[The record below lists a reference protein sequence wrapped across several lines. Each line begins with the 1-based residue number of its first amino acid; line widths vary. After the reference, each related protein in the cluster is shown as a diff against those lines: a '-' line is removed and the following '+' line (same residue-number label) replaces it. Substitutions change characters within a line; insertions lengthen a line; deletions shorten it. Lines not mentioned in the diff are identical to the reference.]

1 MPENE
6 KKPLPT
12 EDLVADKVELDIEIA
27 VSKGE
32 VAASHQPERDIQVA
46 PPAPEGA
53 RAPGAEAT
61 ADETAEALGQVDF
74 DPEAIVRAAQ
84 LLNQLPPI
92 QDEISD
98 ADAAR
103 MAAMPRGN
111 LGRLARVHVERAR
124 QIELLRADGPG
135 VEEPIPPPPR
145 PPENLPAVQQQN
157 VFARDPNYQAP
168 QAQPRWHR
176 VYDLPRYYQN
186 QIRGL
191 GRGVFRRFPCFASHE
206 ELMTQMGHDPLGS
219 IQVMA
224 NLNGQGYP
232 SEAWELNAIAEWVL
246 GAGGGRVVDTRE
258 LAFGTVMPD
267 YTPRV
272 IVACTE
278 TESFLLVQE
287 LVEMGAPADSTYIY
301 RWHGGLQFYR
311 DHPQEL
317 AGMQRRQIA
326 AARPQIGN
334 DAVEQAPV
342 RRLARPRNADNV
354 PAVARARPATYTLV
368 QQRTAQERS
377 GMLKALPVGTS
388 TTVKSPVIDLLKVD
402 GFKQFGSSSG
412 PCLRKQVGAGQYA
425 YIFGETGKSLAT
437 SSTFRVEL
445 DDEGTRTLLANDA
458 SDFEEIKAIIS
469 PAPGMTP

>member
-32 VAASHQPERDIQVA
+32 VASTQHPERDIQVDR
-46 PPAPEGA
+46 PAPEGEQAPGEDATAEETA
-53 RAPGAEAT
+53 RA
-61 ADETAEALGQVDF
+61 LRQVDF
-74 DPEAIVRAAQ
+74 DPEAIVRAAA

-92 QDEISD
+92 RDEISD

-111 LGRLARVHVERAR
+111 LGRLAGILTERAR
-124 QIELLRADGPG
+124 QVELLRRDGPG
-135 VEEPIPPPPR
+135 VDEPPPPPPR
-145 PPENLPAVQQQN
+145 PPENLPAVQPQN
-157 VFARDPNYQAP
+157 VFARDPNWQAP
-168 QAQPRWHR
+168 PAQPRWHR

-191 GRGVFRRFPCFASHE
+191 GRGVFRRFPCFAEHE
-206 ELMTQMGHDPLGS
+206 AVMTQMGHDPLGS

-246 GAGGGRVVDTRE
+246 GAGGGRVVDARE
-258 LAFGTVMPD
+258 LTFATVMPD

-301 RWHGGLQFYR
+301 RWHGGLRYYR

-326 AARPQIGN
+326 AARPQLEHDVGA
-334 DAVEQAPV
+334 AVVPP
-342 RRLARPRNADNV
+342 RLARPRNPANV
-354 PAVARARPATYTLV
+354 PAVARVRPATYTLV
-368 QQRTAQERS
+368 QQRTSQDRAEI
-377 GMLKALPVGTS
+377 LKALPVGSS
-388 TTVKSPVIDLLKVD
+388 TVVKSPVVDLLKVD

-425 YIFGETGKSLAT
+425 YVFGEAGKSLAT
-437 SSTFRVEL
+437 SSTFRIEL
-445 DDEGTRTLLANDA
+445 DDEGTRTVLANDA